1 MEVNYVVNQGCERLI
16 LRPTTE
22 VERDVLSL
30 FKLVDVCHDVDC
42 GRPVLILTARATVN
56 ALTPIANTAK
66 EVCAPETVPSPARK
80 MFTVKR
86 KLTLLEKQHMK
97 WLVMRTSGKSNVKRA
112 IADMYGIH
120 VNNVNALLRGSAYKS
135 ITPVRPP
142 AETTAWLRD
151 VVLDGRK
158 EGQTNE
164 PV

>member
-22 VERDVLSL
+22 VEQDVLSL

-56 ALTPIANTAK
+56 ALTPIADTEK
-66 EVCAPETVPSPARK
+66 EVCAPKAAPNPARK
-80 MFTVKR
+80 TFTVKR

-97 WLVMRTSGKSNVKRA
+97 WLAMRTSGKSDVKRA
-112 IADMYGIH
+112 IADMYGIR
-120 VNNVNALLRGSAYKS
+120 VGNVNALLRGSAYKAIS
-135 ITPVRPP
+135 PVRPP
-142 AETTAWLRD
+142 EETITLLRD

-158 EGQTNE
+158 ERSN
-164 PV
+164 